1 MTEGQGTTQTTPA
14 TPTVATPVYD
24 NFANDQLLVGKS
36 AEAVNVSGNKAV
48 CVIQTFDIATA
59 HGAGAIYRLF
69 RMASN
74 MIPLDIKIFCTAVT
88 GATDCD
94 LGIYE
99 EGVNGKA
106 LKANVLADGLTLAAA
121 KGVSSPLNGL
131 SALTTDNLGKMIYE
145 LAGHTRENKD
155 SGYDICLT
163 ANSAA
168 TAAGKVVVMGTFV
181 QG

>member
-1 MTEGQGTTQTTPA
+1 MAESQEQTPTTT
-14 TPTVATPVYD
+14 TPTVVYD
-24 NFANDQLLVGKS
+24 NFADNQLLAGKS

-48 CVIQTFDIATA
+48 HVIQTLDIATT

-69 RMASN
+69 RMGSN
-74 MIPLDIKIFCTAVT
+74 MIPVDIKIFCTAVT
-88 GATDCD
+88 GAADCD

-99 EGVNGKA
+99 EGIGGKA
-106 LKANVLADGLTLAAA
+106 LKANVLADGLTLATA

-145 LAGHTRENKD
+145 LAGHTRENKE

-168 TAAGKVVVMGTFV
+168 TAAGKVVVLGTFV

>member
-1 MTEGQGTTQTTPA
+1 MAEGQEQTPTTT
-14 TPTVATPVYD
+14 TPTVVYD
-24 NFANDQLLVGKS
+24 NFADNQLLAGKS

-48 CVIQTFDIATA
+48 HVIQTLDIATT

-69 RMASN
+69 RMGSN
-74 MIPLDIKIFCTAVT
+74 MIPVDIKIFCTAVT
-88 GATDCD
+88 GAADCD

-99 EGVNGKA
+99 EGIGGKA
-106 LKANVLADGLTLAAA
+106 LKANVLADGLTLATV

-145 LAGHTRENKD
+145 LAGHTRENKE

-168 TAAGKVVVMGTFV
+168 TAAGKVVVLGTFV